1 MQKLQERDISSEQ
14 ILYLLINFREEDAKR
29 DNFTDIQVNR
39 EKCRAIGLFSYKIK
53 ETGEERFNRLFL
65 INETHDG
72 KPVDIIYDEKGR
84 FIAWKNY
91 EKDPN
96 GELQIARDIELDKQ
110 RLERQLIRD
119 NERERIANG
128 NNSSSS
134 SNGADK
140 AGDGRDLGDKE
151 HEKND
156 NKEQNQNVNQ
166 NHNQTQEF
174 EPIKNI
180 KNDVNLSGKTRI
192 AMDTIING
200 YYLWEILNIENK
212 FNGKMPE
219 GVSERSF
226 RNGYLT
232 VIPSKELENKDGK
245 HREQE
250 FTFAVCNFSGDI
262 VELDEN
268 VLEPQKMG
276 PIEEQELYEKNSEY
290 FADGKEVAKPT
301 TEMVL
306 TRKSRYK
313 IPGVY
318 SRFNANENWYL
329 EVDEDEQSRK
339 FGANPSD
346 GKVHEISFVQEPMRT
361 SETYSQDSA
370 EARTRPSIK
379 CKLEDVS
386 EPPLN
391 EKEKE
396 QQENLKKK
404 DANEAINSRREHLQ
418 EFESVV
424 ENLTKQ
430 YGESY
435 RKTIE
440 KQVEEEHKK
449 GKSPEE
455 AEKNVKENMDEMEN
469 EFYIHGR
476 SRKG

>member
-1 MQKLQERDISSEQ
+1 MQKSQERDVSNEQ

-29 DNFTDIQVNR
+29 DSFTDIQVNR
-39 EKCRAIGLFSYKIK
+39 EKCREVGLFSYKIK
-53 ETGEERFNRLFL
+53 DTGEERMENLFL

-72 KPVDIIYDEKGR
+72 VPVDVIYDKKGR

-91 EKDPN
+91 EKDSR
-96 GELQIARDIELDKQ
+96 GELQVAKDIELDKE
-110 RLERQLIRD
+110 RLERQLARD
-119 NERERIANG
+119 IERERTANEA
-128 NNSSSS
+128 NPSSSS
-134 SNGADK
+134 DTAK
-140 AGDGRDLGDKE
+140 AGDGRDLGSKE
-151 HEKND
+151 HEEKD
-156 NKEQNQNVNQ
+156 KKEQNQNSHQENQ
-166 NHNQTQEF
+166 KQQEI
-174 EPIKNI
+174 EPVKNL

-192 AMDTIING
+192 ALDTMING

-212 FNGKMPE
+212 LGGRLPE

-232 VIPSKELENKDGK
+232 VIPSSELEQKDGK

-262 VELDEN
+262 VELDKN

-276 PIEEQELYEKNSEY
+276 PIEEQEQYEKNSEY
-290 FADGKEVAKPT
+290 FADGREVAKPT

-306 TRKSRYK
+306 TRKARFK

-339 FGANPSD
+339 HGANPSD

-370 EARTRPSIK
+370 EARTRQSIK

-386 EPPLN
+386 EPPLS
-391 EKEKE
+391 EKE
-396 QQENLKKK
+396 QEQMDRLRSK
-404 DANEAINSRREHLQ
+404 DANEAINSRKEHLQ
-418 EFESVV
+418 EFENVV

-440 KQVEEEHKK
+440 AQVEAEHKK

-469 EFYIHGR
+469 EYYIHGR
-476 SRKG
+476 SRRG